1 MIKNFNFQYIS
12 WFPYFNLVANFVDF
26 CYKTSYQKDPKLQ
39 NSDILAILHLW
50 LFWIIEDFLS
60 HKMKEINQYKSISNL
75 IICQIALEIFFFR
88 YPLTINL
95 PNIYRSLTFL
105 ARHDESLKKDFLEY
119 IIYLILEIYS
129 TTISHKYL

>member
-1 MIKNFNFQYIS
+1 
-12 WFPYFNLVANFVDF
+12 
-26 CYKTSYQKDPKLQ
+26 
-39 NSDILAILHLW
+39 
-50 LFWIIEDFLS
+50 
-60 HKMKEINQYKSISNL
+60 MKEINQYKSISNL
-75 IICQIALEIFFFR
+75 IICQIVLEIFFFR

-129 TTISHKYL
+129 TTISYKYV